1 MLWLRYSATFPD
13 FSVAMTFTEWHIV
26 HVYPSQCSTNSLKLY
41 NAAYIQFSL
50 FSLFV
55 FHTFFFFTIATLVCS
70 PIYLTMLWWPV
81 HMKAHPLVWFEHFLL
96 YFKEYKRFR
105 YKFKKLTWSSPL
117 KQQST
122 KTYKN
127 LQLYFEQNVQIELQ
141 KKGKAKTENISWL
154 LIIVDKDSSPHNKRC
169 VLITQKWPSCSRN
182 LWK

>member
-1 MLWLRYSATFPD
+1 MSILHRVQRTF
-13 FSVAMTFTEWHIV
+13 SNYTM
-26 HVYPSQCSTNSLKLY
+26 Q
-41 NAAYIQFSL
+41 
-50 FSLFV
+50 
-55 FHTFFFFTIATLVCS
+55 HTFNFPCSLSSFSTLFFTIATFVCS
-70 PIYLTMLWWPV
+70 PIYLNILMWPV

-105 YKFKKLTWSSPL
+105 YKFKKTYVVFTI
-117 KQQST
+117 KI

-127 LQLYFEQNVQIELQ
+127 LHNCTLNRINVRIELQ